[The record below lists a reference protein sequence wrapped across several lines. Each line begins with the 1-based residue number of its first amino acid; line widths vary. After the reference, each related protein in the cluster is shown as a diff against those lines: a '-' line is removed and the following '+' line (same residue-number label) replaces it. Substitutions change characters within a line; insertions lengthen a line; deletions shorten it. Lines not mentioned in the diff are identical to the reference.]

1 MRWLDE
7 HIRRQ
12 PPGEIQQGIQAARAY
27 RHQLWQSAFR
37 VGAVASFTELGDPD
51 PRVLAERTLRTLLTD
66 VWAAGGFDQVHA
78 LEHADTKTGWHL
90 AYFAGWNAALDLL
103 EEQAA
108 ANGERP
114 QLIQDTGRAEML
126 ASQLLQAA
134 ASAGWIAQLEQ
145 RLGRSRLPDAARSVT
160 RFARQATR
168 AVQRAFRRESPR
180 PQTASPESPVY
191 ESAYWPGAPP
201 VELDPIDDE
210 DLAAEARAMTPMSP
224 RSADVIDISRR
235 STRSASMHPP
245 PAAYPSKNSSKPA
258 RKPAKPRKKPAKPRK
273 RQAQAQGG
281 GSSEGPASA

>member
-12 PPGEIQQGIQAARAY
+12 PPGEIQLGIQAARAY

-51 PRVLAERTLRTLLTD
+51 PRVLADRTMRTLLSD

-78 LEHADTKTGWHL
+78 LEESQTKEGWHL
-90 AYFAGWNAALDLL
+90 AYYAGWNAALDLL

-108 ANGERP
+108 AKGERP
-114 QLIQDTGRAEML
+114 KLLQDTGQAEIL

-160 RFARQATR
+160 RFARKATR
-168 AVQRAFRRESPR
+168 AVQRAFQRQTPR
-180 PQTASPESPVY
+180 PASPESPY

-201 VELDPIDDE
+201 VELDPVDEE

-224 RSADVIDISRR
+224 RAADVIDISRR

-245 PAAYPSKNSSKPA
+245 PAAYPSARSSKPA

-273 RQAQAQGG
+273 RQAQAAGG